1 MTVGRTYSARVPSAA
16 LTVSFHVSQARS
28 GHLPFISSTRLAKPA
43 ALAPSCSFR
52 RPLRLAFA
60 SKRKNMPQQF
70 FSFESELQNT
80 TTEPSSSHCSSVQ
93 ERLVTYG
100 SEALDSSEHLGV
112 VLGSQKD
119 ANALLQ
125 HFGSLAILAQASVQ
139 QLLPFISRSKAIR
152 LVSSLRMGAVTLR
165 EERQSIT
172 IDSPEIV
179 AELCSEM
186 RFLDRELL
194 RVVLLNAKQHL
205 IKVVTVS
212 QGTVNESLAHPR
224 EIFKPV
230 ITHSAYSFVMVHNHP
245 SGDATP
251 SEADIRLTR
260 RINEASRILDL
271 KFMDHVI
278 IGTPAPGRTPY
289 FSFKEGGVIG

>member
-1 MTVGRTYSARVPSAA
+1 
-16 LTVSFHVSQARS
+16 
-28 GHLPFISSTRLAKPA
+28 
-43 ALAPSCSFR
+43 
-52 RPLRLAFA
+52 LRLLAFFRGA
-60 SKRKNMPQQF
+60 QLALRFRLEKYATAI

-112 VLGSQKD
+112 ILGSQKD

-125 HFGSLAILAQASVQ
+125 HFGSLAILAQASVE
-139 QLLPFISRSKAIR
+139 QLLPIISRSKAIR

-194 RVVLLNAKQHL
+194 RVVLLNA
-205 IKVVTVS
+205 
-212 QGTVNESLAHPR
+212 E
-224 EIFKPV
+224 
-230 ITHSAYSFVMVHNHP
+230 
-245 SGDATP
+245 AT
-251 SEADIRLTR
+251 L
-260 RINEASRILDL
+260 N
-271 KFMDHVI
+271 
-278 IGTPAPGRTPY
+278 
-289 FSFKEGGVIG
+289 

>member
-1 MTVGRTYSARVPSAA
+1 
-16 LTVSFHVSQARS
+16 
-28 GHLPFISSTRLAKPA
+28 
-43 ALAPSCSFR
+43 
-52 RPLRLAFA
+52 
-60 SKRKNMPQQF
+60 MPQQF

-80 TTEPSSSHCSSVQ
+80 NQAPSSHCSSVQ

-112 VLGSQKD
+112 VLGSQRD

-125 HFGSLAILAQASVQ
+125 HFGSLAILAQASVE
-139 QLLPFISRSKAIR
+139 QLVPFISRSKAIR

-165 EERQSIT
+165 EERQSIA

-179 AELCSEM
+179 AELCTEM

-205 IKVVTVS
+205 IKIVTVS

-289 FSFKEGGVIG
+289 FSLGVFAYPRKKVQSRITPPKRSRFRSGFQPIPERFRPHPQALAVYGIRSVRID

>member
-1 MTVGRTYSARVPSAA
+1 
-16 LTVSFHVSQARS
+16 
-28 GHLPFISSTRLAKPA
+28 
-43 ALAPSCSFR
+43 
-52 RPLRLAFA
+52 
-60 SKRKNMPQQF
+60 MPQQF

-80 TTEPSSSHCSSVQ
+80 TPEPSSSHCSSVQ

-100 SEALDSSEHLGV
+100 SEALDSAEHLGV
-112 VLGSQKD
+112 VLGSQTD
-119 ANALLQ
+119 AN
-125 HFGSLAILAQASVQ
+125 
-139 QLLPFISRSKAIR
+139 
-152 LVSSLRMGAVTLR
+152 
-165 EERQSIT
+165 
-172 IDSPEIV
+172 
-179 AELCSEM
+179 ELCSEM
-186 RFLDRELL
+186 RFLDRESL

-245 SGDATP
+245 SRDATP

-271 KFMDHVI
+271 KLMDHVI

>member
-1 MTVGRTYSARVPSAA
+1 
-16 LTVSFHVSQARS
+16 
-28 GHLPFISSTRLAKPA
+28 
-43 ALAPSCSFR
+43 
-52 RPLRLAFA
+52 
-60 SKRKNMPQQF
+60 
-70 FSFESELQNT
+70 
-80 TTEPSSSHCSSVQ
+80 
-93 ERLVTYG
+93 
-100 SEALDSSEHLGV
+100 
-112 VLGSQKD
+112 
-119 ANALLQ
+119 
-125 HFGSLAILAQASVQ
+125 
-139 QLLPFISRSKAIR
+139 
-152 LVSSLRMGAVTLR
+152 
-165 EERQSIT
+165 
-172 IDSPEIV
+172 
-179 AELCSEM
+179 M

-271 KFMDHVI
+271 KLMDHVI
-278 IGTPAPGRTPY
+278 IVPTPEQSCLFQLQRRGRHRMTPKALFSELLHDSHSERWNEFELPKLFLREPGVRTRNG
-289 FSFKEGGVIG
+289 K

>member
-1 MTVGRTYSARVPSAA
+1 
-16 LTVSFHVSQARS
+16 
-28 GHLPFISSTRLAKPA
+28 
-43 ALAPSCSFR
+43 
-52 RPLRLAFA
+52 
-60 SKRKNMPQQF
+60 MPQQF
-70 FSFESELQNT
+70 FSFESELQNNNQT
-80 TTEPSSSHCSSVQ
+80 PSSHCSSVQ

-100 SEALDSSEHLGV
+100 SEALDCCEHLGLI
-112 VLGSQKD
+112 LGSQRD

-125 HFGSLAILAQASVQ
+125 HFGSLLILAQASVE

-245 SGDATP
+245 TGDATP

-271 KFMDHVI
+271 KLMDHVI
-278 IGTPAPGRTPY
+278 IGTPAPGIAPY

>member
-28 GHLPFISSTRLAKPA
+28 GHLPFISSTRLAKLA
-43 ALAPSCSFR
+43 ALALRALSAGQ
-52 RPLRLAFA
+52 LRLAFA
-60 SKRKNMPQQF
+60 SKRKNMQQQF
-70 FSFESELQNT
+70 FSFESELKNNKQT
-80 TTEPSSSHCSSVQ
+80 PSSHCSSVQ

-125 HFGSLAILAQASVQ
+125 HFGSLAILAQASVE

-245 SGDATP
+245 SG
-251 SEADIRLTR
+251 
-260 RINEASRILDL
+260 
-271 KFMDHVI
+271 VI
-278 IGTPAPGRTPY
+278 PHPVLCRM
-289 FSFKEGGVIG
+289 

>member
-1 MTVGRTYSARVPSAA
+1 
-16 LTVSFHVSQARS
+16 
-28 GHLPFISSTRLAKPA
+28 
-43 ALAPSCSFR
+43 
-52 RPLRLAFA
+52 
-60 SKRKNMPQQF
+60 MPQQF
-70 FSFESELQNT
+70 FSFESELKNT
-80 TTEPSSSHCSSVQ
+80 TPESSSPHCSSVQ

-125 HFGSLAILAQASVQ
+125 HFGSLAILAQASVE
-139 QLLPFISRSKAIR
+139 QLLPFVSRSKAIR

-194 RVVLLNAKQHL
+194 CVVLLNAKQHL

-230 ITHSAYSFVMVHNHP
+230 ITHSAYSFVMVHNLC
-245 SGDATP
+245 GATHKLCYVERGAMCKCAGEVP
-251 SEADIRLTR
+251 MREAFTEPVLASAAHKSLRLSAT
-260 RINEASRILDL
+260 SR
-271 KFMDHVI
+271 
-278 IGTPAPGRTPY
+278 
-289 FSFKEGGVIG
+289 S

>member
-1 MTVGRTYSARVPSAA
+1 
-16 LTVSFHVSQARS
+16 
-28 GHLPFISSTRLAKPA
+28 
-43 ALAPSCSFR
+43 
-52 RPLRLAFA
+52 
-60 SKRKNMPQQF
+60 MPQQF

-80 TTEPSSSHCSSVQ
+80 TPEPSSSHCSSVQ

-100 SEALDSSEHLGV
+100 SEALNSSEHLGV
-112 VLGSQKD
+112 ILGSQKD

-125 HFGSLAILAQASVQ
+125 HFGSLAVLAQASVE
-139 QLLPFISRSKAIR
+139 QLVAFISRSKAIR

-271 KFMDHVI
+271 KFTDHVI
-278 IGTPAPGRTPY
+278 IGTPAPSRAPY

>member
-1 MTVGRTYSARVPSAA
+1 
-16 LTVSFHVSQARS
+16 
-28 GHLPFISSTRLAKPA
+28 
-43 ALAPSCSFR
+43 
-52 RPLRLAFA
+52 
-60 SKRKNMPQQF
+60 MPQQF

-80 TTEPSSSHCSSVQ
+80 TPEPSSSHCSSVQ

-100 SEALDSSEHLGV
+100 SEALDSVEHVGLIV
-112 VLGSQKD
+112 GSQKQ
-119 ANALLQ
+119 AAAILQ
-125 HFGSLAILAQASVQ
+125 HFGSLTVLGRASVE
-139 QLLPFISRSKAIR
+139 QLLPFVSRSKALR
-152 LVSSLRMGAVTLR
+152 LVSSLRMGAVALR
-165 EERQSIT
+165 EERQSLT
-172 IDSPEIV
+172 LDSAVAI

-245 SGDATP
+245 SGDASP

-278 IGTPAPGRTPY
+278 IGTPARSRAPY

>member
-1 MTVGRTYSARVPSAA
+1 MARH
-16 LTVSFHVSQARS
+16 FQA
-28 GHLPFISSTRLAKPA
+28 
-43 ALAPSCSFR
+43 
-52 RPLRLAFA
+52 
-60 SKRKNMPQQF
+60 
-70 FSFESELQNT
+70 
-80 TTEPSSSHCSSVQ
+80 
-93 ERLVTYG
+93 
-100 SEALDSSEHLGV
+100 
-112 VLGSQKD
+112 
-119 ANALLQ
+119 
-125 HFGSLAILAQASVQ
+125 
-139 QLLPFISRSKAIR
+139 KAIR

-271 KFMDHVI
+271 KLMDHVI